1 MCIRQTV
8 IVLTVSLVA
17 GCDNSGDSSVNVPT
31 ASPSDAARST
41 SPGGVTV
48 ALTAP
53 ESDPDRDGRHVGG
66 DDAHSDPDP
75 ISRLLSEI
83 RELRIST
90 SRGNGDHPNRTIVL
104 KATEILKLTMHD
116 STRQSQFLDAIRHL
130 LQARLQLALTG
141 SATDIDQLYA
151 DVQALNQRDPNS
163 APAAEGIFCLAKFA
177 HTMARQVRQDK
188 AEWNVNFSR
197 WAREF
202 SSRFP
207 QQSERA
213 MSLLFGASRSCEIA
227 SATADSDEQT
237 ALLRT
242 EARLCY
248 LLLREK
254 WPKEP
259 RGQEAAA
266 VLRRLDLPGRQLSQ
280 FAGPDLSGGRVSAEQ
295 FREKITLIYFWDS
308 ESHDFAHRWLPLL
321 KTAESTLTSRRI
333 RFVGVNL
340 DEDIDRCRTSVRT
353 LAVPGRQ
360 IYFTDEQRRGWN
372 SPLVR
377 FWGVSQSPSVWL
389 IDQDGTVDSVDI
401 RKDALETRI
410 GLLINGS
417 TSSGNAD
424 RTRPPR
430 DNT

>member
-1 MCIRQTV
+1 M
-8 IVLTVSLVA
+8 
-17 GCDNSGDSSVNVPT
+17 
-31 ASPSDAARST
+31 
-41 SPGGVTV
+41 
-48 ALTAP
+48 
-53 ESDPDRDGRHVGG
+53 
-66 DDAHSDPDP
+66 
-75 ISRLLSEI
+75 
-83 RELRIST
+83 
-90 SRGNGDHPNRTIVL
+90 
-104 KATEILKLTMHD
+104 
-116 STRQSQFLDAIRHL
+116 
-130 LQARLQLALTG
+130 
-141 SATDIDQLYA
+141 
-151 DVQALNQRDPNS
+151 
-163 APAAEGIFCLAKFA
+163 
-177 HTMARQVRQDK
+177 
-188 AEWNVNFSR
+188 
-197 WAREF
+197 
-202 SSRFP
+202 
-207 QQSERA
+207 
-213 MSLLFGASRSCEIA
+213 
-227 SATADSDEQT
+227 
-237 ALLRT
+237 
-242 EARLCY
+242 
-248 LLLREK
+248 
-254 WPKEP
+254 
-259 RGQEAAA
+259 
-266 VLRRLDLPGRQLSQ
+266 
-280 FAGPDLSGGRVSAEQ
+280 SAEQ

-424 RTRPPR
+424 RTRPPL